1 MNAYTIRAH
10 GIGKRFSKKF
20 LFRNIDLELRMGE
33 SLCVTGP
40 NGSGKSTLLRI
51 LACLLPPTE
60 GTVDH
65 LRDDGIPSTDPWAGY
80 TGPLV
85 NPYPE
90 LTVMENL
97 TFASRGNGSL
107 SAGAIIEAL
116 GLDEYRNRQ
125 VRHCSSGTVQRLR
138 LAAAAVNNPPALI
151 LDEPTMNLD
160 DEGKERF
167 ERFLDRMRAVRII
180 IIATNDRSEER
191 ICGRVVRLGL

>member
-1 MNAYTIRAH
+1 MKTYTIRAH
-10 GIGKRFSKKF
+10 GIGKRFSKRF
-20 LFRNIDLELRMGE
+20 LFRNLDLELTTGE

-51 LACLLPPTE
+51 LACLLSPTE
-60 GTVDH
+60 GAVEH
-65 LRDDGIPSTDPWAGY
+65 LRGDGIWSAKPWVGY

-85 NPYPE
+85 NPYAE

-107 SAGAIIEAL
+107 SADALIEAF

-138 LAAAAVNNPPALI
+138 LAAATVNNPPALI

-160 DEGKERF
+160 NEGRDRF
-167 ERFLDRMRAVRII
+167 ERFLDRMRADRII
-180 IIATNDRSEER
+180 IIATNDPSEER
-191 ICGRVVRLGL
+191 ICGQVVRLGL